1 MTEIVGTTLGNARLL
16 TTLLTLFGFVGL
28 GLGAIGVYGVTAQ
41 SVAERRREIGIRIAL
56 GAEANGVLRTTVLR
70 GLVPVA
76 LGLGVG
82 VLGAFVERGVL
93 DGLLYGVASSDPRT
107 FVTAPSVLL
116 LVALMSLAVPAV
128 RASRVD
134 PVKTL
139 REE

>member
-1 MTEIVGTTLGNARLL
+1 M
-16 TTLLTLFGFVGL
+16 LTLFGFVGL
-28 GLGAIGVYGVTAQ
+28 ALGAIGVYGVTAQ

-56 GAEANGVLRTTVLR
+56 GAEVTGVMRTTVLR
-70 GLVPVA
+70 GLVPVV
-76 LGLGVG
+76 LGVGVG
-82 VLGAFVERGVL
+82 VLGAFVGRGVL

-116 LVALMSLAVPAV
+116 LVALLSLAVPAV

-134 PVKTL
+134 PVRAL